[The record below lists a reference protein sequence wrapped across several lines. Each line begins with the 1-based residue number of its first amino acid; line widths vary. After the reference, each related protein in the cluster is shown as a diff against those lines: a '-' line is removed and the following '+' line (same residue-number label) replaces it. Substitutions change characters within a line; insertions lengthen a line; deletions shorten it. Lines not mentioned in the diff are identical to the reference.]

1 MDGACGEMNPNKY
14 EEYREA
20 SIESGRVYQDF
31 VVDALQ
37 THLRLSITVYNSRI
51 YQQQVGES
59 AQGFEIKN
67 DKLFHKTGRLYIE
80 LAEKARP
87 RDGMYAKSGINRSDN
102 TVFYVIGDFNTIY
115 LFQKSLLHL
124 LYGSER
130 YRVVE
135 NGTKTSLGFLLPVE
149 DANKYAAAVLTPN
162 AEQKIASVV
171 RLQSQCA
178 SEMFAELN
186 RKPTLQLGLSFDNEL
201 RSNK

>member
-1 MDGACGEMNPNKY
+1 MNPNKY

>member
-1 MDGACGEMNPNKY
+1 MDGACGAMNANDY
-14 EEYREA
+14 EDYRAA
-20 SIESGRVYQDF
+20 SIESSRVYQDF
-31 VVDALQ
+31 VADVLQ

-51 YQQQVGES
+51 YQEQVGES

-67 DKLFHKTGRLYIE
+67 DKLFYKTGRLYIE

-87 RDGMYAKSGINRSDN
+87 RPGMYVKSGINRSDN

-124 LYGSER
+124 LYGSGR

-135 NGTKTSLGFLLPVE
+135 NGTKTSVGFLLPVE

-162 AEQKIASVV
+162 AEQKIATVA

-186 RKPTLQLGLSFDNEL
+186 RTPTLQLGLNFDNEKRL
-201 RSNK
+201 NP